1 MYAIF
6 VCPNFTRLGLVRQLL
21 FELGVGDGPKQE
33 AIRFKIN
40 LDRALLGDVALY
52 QRLGKLVFDVL
63 LQRTL

>member
-1 MYAIF
+1 MNAIF
-6 VCPNFTRLGLVRQLL
+6 VFPNFTGLGLVGQLL
-21 FELGVGDGPKQE
+21 FELGVGDGPKHKV
-33 AIRFKIN
+33 IRFKIN